1 MSIPSSTKS
10 HLINVF
16 RQGTAL
22 AVPKCMPDSGV
33 LTPEVGAAI
42 RKDDEWMLRALALAL
57 RGVALAHPNPMVGAV
72 LVKNGKI
79 IGEGFHHYD
88 RRDHAEIVALRQA
101 GKKARGAT
109 LYVSLEPCCTSGRTG
124 PCTDAIIA
132 AGIKK
137 VVAAMKDPN
146 PAVAGQGLARLK
158 HAGIEVHLRENETRY
173 AQEMNED
180 FAKWIRTR
188 LPFVTLKTAL
198 TLDGQIAERAG
209 SVTWITSERSRESV
223 QRLRHEA
230 DALLTGVGTVLVDD
244 PRMSDRTGLPRRRKL
259 LRAIVDSHLRMPLR
273 SKLVKSAQ
281 DDVVVFTTQPA
292 DSPKARALVR
302 AGVEVFRVR
311 ARQRRVDLHAVM
323 AELGKRQML
332 NVLLEAGSELN
343 GAALQAGIVDKMI
356 LFYASKVMG
365 TGGVP
370 MARIPSKWFPKSPVL
385 KDLAVSVCGS
395 DFVVQGYFNDVYG
408 NHRTRRKN

>member
-1 MSIPSSTKS
+1 MSIPSST
-10 HLINVF
+10 N
-16 RQGTAL
+16 
-22 AVPKCMPDSGV
+22 
-33 LTPEVGAAI
+33 
-42 RKDDEWMLRALALAL
+42 DEWMLHALALAF

-79 IGEGFHHYD
+79 IGEGFHNYD

-109 LYVSLEPCCTSGRTG
+109 LYVSLEPCCTVGRTG

-146 PAVAGQGLARLK
+146 PAVAGRGFARMK
-158 HAGIEVHLRENETRY
+158 RAGIEVHLRENEKRH
-173 AQEMNED
+173 AQEINED
-180 FAKWIRTR
+180 FAKWIRTG

-223 QRLRHEA
+223 QRLRHQA
-230 DALLTGVGTVLVDD
+230 DALLTGIGTVLADD

-259 LRAIVDSHLRMPLR
+259 LRAIVDSRLRMPLR

-281 DDVVVFTTQPA
+281 DDVVIFTTQSA

-311 ARQRRVDLHAVM
+311 ARHRRVDLHAVM

-356 LFYASKVMG
+356 LFYAPKVMG

-370 MARIPSKWFPKSPVL
+370 MARIPSTWFPKSPAL
-385 KDLAVSVCGS
+385 KNLSFHTCGS
-395 DFVVQGYFNDVYG
+395 DFVIQGYFNDVYG